1 VPPAGLA
8 SAAVPE
14 IPPRQ
19 LVACGLAALA
29 LAALA
34 AWHLSRGGGG
44 ADAAAPPPAAIRVDD
59 GASGG
64 GSVIVHVAGAVHR
77 PGVYRMRPEA
87 RVDDAVGRAGGPTR
101 RADLSQVNLAAKVE
115 DGRQVLVP
123 EKVRAA
129 AAGGG
134 GPATAAEPPPG
145 VPLNLNTAT
154 LEQLD
159 ELDGIGPTT
168 AQSIIDYREEHGGFG
183 SVEELGQ
190 VPGIGDVRL
199 ASLREQVRV

>member
-1 VPPAGLA
+1 M
-8 SAAVPE
+8 PE

-19 LVACGLAALA
+19 LAACGLAVLA
-29 LAALA
+29 IAVLAM
-34 AWHLSRGGGG
+34 WHLSRDGG
-44 ADAAAPPPAAIRVDD
+44 ADAGASSPPATIRVEDD
-59 GASGG
+59 SRGG
-64 GSVIVHVAGAVHR
+64 GSLMVHVAGAVR
-77 PGVYRMRPEA
+77 QPGVYRMRPEA
-87 RVDDAVGRAGGPTR
+87 RVDDAVDRAGGATA

-129 AAGGG
+129 AGAAAGT
-134 GPATAAEPPPG
+134 TAPTEPG

-159 ELDGIGPTT
+159 ELDGIGPAT
-168 AQSIIDYREEHGGFG
+168 AQSILDYREEHGGFG

>member
-1 VPPAGLA
+1 
-8 SAAVPE
+8 VPE

-19 LVACGLAALA
+19 LAACGLAVLA
-29 LAALA
+29 LIVLG
-34 AWHLSRGGGG
+34 AWQLSRGGGG
-44 ADAAAPPPAAIRVDD
+44 GAAAESPPAPIRVDAAGEG
-59 GASGG
+59 GAR
-64 GSVIVHVAGAVHR
+64 VIVHVAGAVR
-77 PGVYRMRPEA
+77 DPGVYRMRADA
-87 RVDDAVGRAGGPTR
+87 RVDDAVGRAGGATN

-123 EKVRAA
+123 ERVRAA
-129 AAGGG
+129 AGAPAPAGG
-134 GPATAAEPPPG
+134 ATQPD

-159 ELDGIGPTT
+159 ELDGIGPAT
-168 AQSIIDYREEHGGFG
+168 AQSILDYRDEHGGFG
-183 SVEELGQ
+183 SVEELGE

>member
-1 VPPAGLA
+1 
-8 SAAVPE
+8 VPE

-19 LVACGLAALA
+19 LAAAGLALLAVLA
-29 LAALA
+29 LGLWFVAREGPAA
-34 AWHLSRGGGG
+34 R
-44 ADAAAPPPAAIRVDD
+44 AAPPPAPIHVQ
-59 GASGG
+59 GG
-64 GSVIVHVAGAVHR
+64 GEEGGDGGAGVVVHVAGAVR
-77 PGVYRMRPEA
+77 EPGVYRLRA
-87 RVDDAVGRAGGPTR
+87 GSRVDDAVGRAGGATS

-123 EKVRAA
+123 KRLSAAAA
-129 AAGGG
+129 AAGAAGG
-134 GPATAAEPPPG
+134 TVPAAPA

-159 ELDGIGPTT
+159 ELDGIGPAT
-168 AQSIIDYREEHGGFG
+168 AQQILDYREAHGGFG

-190 VPGIGDVRL
+190 VSGIGEKRL